1 MSHADN
7 SSSTPVRQLSLFDA
21 VCINVGIIIGA
32 GIYESI
38 PRIARNV
45 GGPWGLVG
53 VWVFGGLVALV
64 GSLCYSELTTAFPRQ
79 GGEYVFLSRAFGR
92 RVGLLFAWC
101 EFWIVRPGN
110 IGFIALVGGHFASQA
125 LRESMRPAGRLWFAC
140 GAIVVLT
147 AINVFGVRMAKWTQ
161 NVLATIKVGGLAAIV
176 FVAFALLPP
185 ATEIAPTTSVAGA
198 EVAATSNTVAAADP
212 PKSPAPAPVNFQL
225 AMIFVL
231 FAYGGWNEMS
241 NVAAEVREPQK
252 NLWRGLV
259 LSAAAV
265 ATIYVLVNL
274 AAVRAL
280 GYTGVTNSEA
290 VAADVVALKFGE
302 PGRVLISVL
311 ICLSC
316 LGSVNGY
323 LFTGAR
329 LTYAMGAE
337 HPAFAWLGGWDRRFG
352 TPVRSL
358 LVQAVVTVATIVAF
372 ESIGNGFAHLVTFTA
387 PVFWFFFF
395 MVGIALFVLRG
406 ERPAGATGQR
416 VVLYPLTPVLFCLTS
431 AFMFW
436 AGMEYA
442 LANRSRE
449 GWWTLAVLAVGLVV
463 CLFDR
468 PREPREAT

>member
-1 MSHADN
+1 MTPATQISVLSCFLYADHEPLSFN
-7 SSSTPVRQLSLFDA
+7 PELSMAHPDTPAAAPVRQLSLFDT

-32 GIYESI
+32 GIYQST
-38 PRIARNV
+38 PFIASNV

-53 VWVFGGLVALV
+53 VWVFGGAVALV
-64 GSLCYSELTTAFPRQ
+64 GALCYGELTTAFPRQ

-92 RVGLLFAWC
+92 RAGLLFAWC

-110 IGFIALVGGHFASQA
+110 IGFIALVGGIYASQL
-125 LRESMRPAGRLWFAC
+125 LREDLRPVGRLWFAL
-140 GAIVVLT
+140 GAIVALT
-147 AINVFGVRMAKWTQ
+147 AINVLGVRMAKWTQ
-161 NVLATIKVGGLAAIV
+161 NVLSVIKVGGLAAVVLIS
-176 FVAFALLPP
+176 FVLLKPANAPAAAVPTGTSAEQTTNPP
-185 ATEIAPTTSVAGA
+185 A
-198 EVAATSNTVAAADP
+198 
-212 PKSPAPAPVNFQL
+212 SPAPASTDFHL

-241 NVAAEVREPQK
+241 NVAAEVREPHK

-280 GYTGVTNSEA
+280 GYSGVVKSEA
-290 VAADVVALKFGE
+290 VAADVVALRFGDS
-302 PGRVLISVL
+302 GRALISGL

-352 TPVRSL
+352 TPVRAL
-358 LVQAVVTVATIVAF
+358 LLQAVVF
-372 ESIGNGFAHLVTFTA
+372 
-387 PVFWFFFF
+387 
-395 MVGIALFVLRG
+395 
-406 ERPAGATGQR
+406 R
-416 VVLYPLTPVLFCLTS
+416 VNQ
-431 AFMFW
+431 A
-436 AGMEYA
+436 
-442 LANRSRE
+442 
-449 GWWTLAVLAVGLVV
+449 
-463 CLFDR
+463 
-468 PREPREAT
+468 